1 MKNCSKSPFAK
12 GAGGLMKEKMR
23 QKTEFQNININNFK
37 QKLLNWSQKFE
48 FLAFFDSNGYYE
60 KNTNQFSYNTFESIV
75 AIGHISIIPN
85 EKPHFETLKNYFNKT
100 QDWLFGHLSY
110 DLKNEIENLK
120 SENSDE
126 VLFSEIQFFQP
137 KYVFI
142 FTENKVVLE
151 HFDEIDKDEF
161 LNEIL
166 KTPAVGVITNS
177 SELLVGDNTNKGIDL
192 IKIQQKFQKSEYIES
207 VLKIQNH
214 IKRGD
219 IYEMNFC
226 QELFVENLEINPLE
240 TYAKLIEIS
249 PTPFSV
255 FYKTENKYLISA
267 SPERFLKRIGTKIIS
282 QPIKGTIKRGENAEI
297 DLQLRTQLE
306 CDEKE
311 RSENIMIVDLV
322 RNDLSKTA
330 KQASVKVEELCGIYS
345 FKQVHQMIST
355 ISSEIDQETHFVDV
369 IKSMFPMGSMT
380 GAPKIEAM
388 KLIEK
393 FEKTK
398 RGLYSGAVGYINPQG
413 DFDFNVVIRSILYNF
428 DKKYLSFSV
437 GSAITAKSIAES
449 EYDECLLKTEAI
461 KKAILD

>member
-1 MKNCSKSPFAK
+1 
-12 GAGGLMKEKMR
+12 
-23 QKTEFQNININNFK
+23 
-37 QKLLNWSQKFE
+37 
-48 FLAFFDSNGYYE
+48 
-60 KNTNQFSYNTFESIV
+60 
-75 AIGHISIIPN
+75 
-85 EKPHFETLKNYFNKT
+85 
-100 QDWLFGHLSY
+100 
-110 DLKNEIENLK
+110 
-120 SENSDE
+120 
-126 VLFSEIQFFQP
+126 
-137 KYVFI
+137 
-142 FTENKVVLE
+142 
-151 HFDEIDKDEF
+151 
-161 LNEIL
+161 
-166 KTPAVGVITNS
+166 
-177 SELLVGDNTNKGIDL
+177 
-192 IKIQQKFQKSEYIES
+192 
-207 VLKIQNH
+207 
-214 IKRGD
+214 
-219 IYEMNFC
+219 
-226 QELFVENLEINPLE
+226 
-240 TYAKLIEIS
+240 
-249 PTPFSV
+249 
-255 FYKTENKYLISA
+255 
-267 SPERFLKRIGTKIIS
+267 
-282 QPIKGTIKRGENAEI
+282 
-297 DLQLRTQLE
+297 
-306 CDEKE
+306 
-311 RSENIMIVDLV
+311 MIVDLV

>member
-1 MKNCSKSPFAK
+1 
-12 GAGGLMKEKMR
+12 
-23 QKTEFQNININNFK
+23 
-37 QKLLNWSQKFE
+37 
-48 FLAFFDSNGYYE
+48 
-60 KNTNQFSYNTFESIV
+60 
-75 AIGHISIIPN
+75 
-85 EKPHFETLKNYFNKT
+85 
-100 QDWLFGHLSY
+100 
-110 DLKNEIENLK
+110 
-120 SENSDE
+120 
-126 VLFSEIQFFQP
+126 
-137 KYVFI
+137 
-142 FTENKVVLE
+142 
-151 HFDEIDKDEF
+151 
-161 LNEIL
+161 
-166 KTPAVGVITNS
+166 
-177 SELLVGDNTNKGIDL
+177 
-192 IKIQQKFQKSEYIES
+192 
-207 VLKIQNH
+207 
-214 IKRGD
+214 
-219 IYEMNFC
+219 MNFC
-226 QELFVENLEINPLE
+226 QEFFVENLEINPLE
-240 TYAKLIEIS
+240 TYSKLIEIS

-255 FYKTENKYLISA
+255 FYKNENKYLISA
-267 SPERFLKRIGTKIIS
+267 SPERFLKKIGTKIIS

-413 DFDFNVVIRSILYNF
+413 DFDFNVVIRSILYNL

-461 KKAILD
+461 KKVLINY